1 MNVISMKQSLSKMLA
16 RTTKANNLLNR
27 HSSEGWSWGFA
38 QHAVRLRNG
47 WLMQKPARPAR
58 GNPVKVIHAVI
69 TFNALMSIFIA
80 KCMSVIRFTATKL
93 STLPAWI
100 PACAGM
106 TKFISIGE
114 NLVSFTNLARIK
126 NKPLLFTLTL
136 FSPFAHAEGAVSS
149 EYRWLT
155 FLVFSGIIAATM
167 YITFWAS
174 KRVKSTED
182 FYAAGNAISGLQNG
196 WAIAGDYLSAASFL
210 GIAGLISLYGYDGFM
225 YSVGFLMGYIAVLLV
240 IAEPCRNIGKYTL
253 GDILAFR
260 NDPKKAR
267 IIAAISTIT
276 VSIFYLTAQMVG
288 GGVLVKT
295 LIGIDYEVSVIAV
308 GTLMLAYVVF
318 GGMVATTYVQIVKAI
333 LLVIASL
340 VLVTLVWMP
349 YGFSLPAFLQAVVDS
364 PKVQA
369 QVAKLLGAAASNM
382 TPQELGQ
389 RFLEP
394 GLFLKDPIDQISLGM
409 ALVFGTAGLPHIL
422 MRFFT
427 VPNAQEALK
436 SVVWAMAIIG
446 GFYVLT
452 LFLGFGAAMYVGS
465 DTIGG
470 IDKGGNMAAPLLA
483 QYLGGGQNSLLGNFM
498 LAFVAA
504 VAFAT
509 IVAVVAGLVL
519 ASASAIAHDLYVNV
533 IKDGNATQA
542 QQMKAARIAS
552 IGVGIVAIIIGM
564 LAKGQNVA
572 HLVGMAF
579 AVAASSNLPAIFL
592 TLYWKKCNTT
602 GVVMGML
609 IGAGS
614 AILLVLIS
622 PNMTYPLKMVSDSKT
637 VLEGAPA
644 KPAVEAKMGEGIIC
658 EFFTTCQKREAA
670 KPEAEVVI
678 SAPQKIAELQDLL
691 TRIRSKEVVDGI
703 NSQIKGLEKSITKAK
718 EDTAKFSNRTNS
730 IMGLEKP
737 LFRLKNPGIISIP
750 LGFLMVIL
758 FSLLTRDKR
767 AEDLW
772 EELYVRQNTGLHV
785 EDVSH

>member
-1 MNVISMKQSLSKMLA
+1 MNQ
-16 RTTKANNLLNR
+16 
-27 HSSEGWSWGFA
+27 
-38 QHAVRLRNG
+38 
-47 WLMQKPARPAR
+47 
-58 GNPVKVIHAVI
+58 
-69 TFNALMSIFIA
+69 
-80 KCMSVIRFTATKL
+80 
-93 STLPAWI
+93 
-100 PACAGM
+100 
-106 TKFISIGE
+106 
-114 NLVSFTNLARIK
+114 
-126 NKPLLFTLTL
+126 
-136 FSPFAHAEGAVSS
+136 
-149 EYRWLT
+149 WLT
-155 FLVFSGIIAATM
+155 FAVFSSIIALTM
-167 YITFWAS
+167 SITWWAS
-174 KRVKSTED
+174 KRVKSTTD
-182 FYAAGNAISGLQNG
+182 FYAAGNSISGLQNG

-295 LIGIDYEVSVIAV
+295 LIGINYEVSVIAV

-318 GGMVATTYVQIVKAI
+318 GGMVATTYVQIVKAV

-349 YGFSLPAFLQAVVDS
+349 YGFSLPAFLQGVVDD
-364 PKVQA
+364 PKIQA
-369 QVAKLLGAAASNM
+369 QVAKLLGASASNM
-382 TPQELGQ
+382 SGAELGQ

-427 VPNAQEALK
+427 VPNAQEARK
-436 SVVWAMAIIG
+436 SVVWAMAVIG

-452 LFLGFGAAMYVGS
+452 LFLGFGAAIHVGPE
-465 DTIGG
+465 TIGS

-483 QYLGGGQNSLLGNFM
+483 QYLGGGQDSLLGNFM

-533 IKDGNATQA
+533 IKHGDATQA
-542 QQMKAARIAS
+542 QQIKAARIAS
-552 IGVGIVAIIIGM
+552 IGVGVVAIIIGI

-579 AVAASSNLPAIFL
+579 AVAASGNLPAVFL
-592 TLYWKKCNTT
+592 TLYWRRCNTT

-622 PNMTYPLKMVSDSKT
+622 PNMTYPQKMLADANTALQGSP
-637 VLEGAPA
+637 LLAA
-644 KPAVEAKMGEGIIC
+644 KPAVASEGLFC
-658 EFFTTCQKREAA
+658 EFFTTCAKAEAA
-670 KPEAEVVI
+670 KQETEARP
-678 SAPQKIAELQDLL
+678 AAAQKIAALKDLL
-691 TRIRSKEVVDGI
+691 MRIRSQEAVASI
-703 NSQIKGLEKSITKAK
+703 NAQIATLEKTIKKSNEDLAK
-718 EDTAKFSNRTNS
+718 YESQTTS
-730 IMGLEKP
+730 MVGLEKP

-750 LGFLMVIL
+750 LGFLAVIL
-758 FSLLTRDKR
+758 FSLSTRDKR

-772 EELYVRQNTGLHV
+772 EELYVRQNTGLHA
-785 EDVSH
+785 EDVSY